1 MTSLTKAI
9 RKVQCLL
16 ERSWQLYRLGHARH
30 RIAQSIAHSV
40 RATLKRELTL
50 EEKDWSDRI
59 EHLRSEMDASTKQ
72 ITRTDYGAGGRD
84 AHRTEEEMRAGVET
98 EDTLGHFSRMSSK
111 PALWCCLLFKLI
123 RTMHPASC
131 VEMGTAVG
139 ISAAYQGAAL
149 RLNRHG
155 ALVTLEGATSLSD
168 IARSNLQQLGL
179 DTVEVVTGRFQDTLP
194 SVLTNRQP
202 VDFVFIDGHHDEHAT
217 LAYLEQILPFLAD
230 TALLVFDDIA
240 WSEGM
245 KRAWNRIA
253 HDRRVGIAVDLGP
266 VGLCVIDRSIS
277 AHRYVSIPLV

>member
-1 MTSLTKAI
+1 
-9 RKVQCLL
+9 
-16 ERSWQLYRLGHARH
+16 
-30 RIAQSIAHSV
+30 
-40 RATLKRELTL
+40 
-50 EEKDWSDRI
+50 
-59 EHLRSEMDASTKQ
+59 MDASTKQ

-245 KRAWNRIA
+245 KRAWSRIA

-266 VGLCVIDRSIS
+266 LGLCVIDRSIS